1 MTGGRAP
8 ALPLVGRVRA
18 CALHRPSTSKAR
30 GNRGMALENHAVSH
44 LRAGRIYPAFIGGPP
59 GAYAAPLQRKLQ
71 GKLLSFTRKRRERSE
86 WSISIMMRN
95 IAIGLAAA
103 TVAIGGSTLTASA
116 VYGKASSIG
125 EGGTSERAKSHR
137 FAEITPTQ
145 HERFGGTVG
154 ERFADLTP
162 MQRERIGAF
171 VRQRF
176 AELTPRSMQPERLR
190 GIVRERFADFSP
202 TQRERISRFVR
213 ARYEELTA
221 LERAHLHRR
230 GPYGR
235 R

>member
-1 MTGGRAP
+1 
-8 ALPLVGRVRA
+8 
-18 CALHRPSTSKAR
+18 
-30 GNRGMALENHAVSH
+30 
-44 LRAGRIYPAFIGGPP
+44 
-59 GAYAAPLQRKLQ
+59 
-71 GKLLSFTRKRRERSE
+71 
-86 WSISIMMRN
+86 MMRN

-116 VYGKASSIG
+116 VYGQASSISQ
-125 EGGTSERAKSHR
+125 EGMSEPAKRHR
-137 FAEITPTQ
+137 FAEITPMR
-145 HERFGGTVG
+145 HEHFRGIVA

-190 GIVRERFADFSP
+190 GIVRELFADFSP
-202 TQRERISRFVR
+202 MQRDRISRFVR
-213 ARYEELTA
+213 ARYEELTPR
-221 LERAHLHRR
+221 EREHLYRR

>member
-1 MTGGRAP
+1 
-8 ALPLVGRVRA
+8 
-18 CALHRPSTSKAR
+18 
-30 GNRGMALENHAVSH
+30 MALEKPRCLAP
-44 LRAGRIYPAFIGGPP
+44 AGRARLSRVHRRAAGRD
-59 GAYAAPLQRKLQ
+59 YAAPLQRKLQ
-71 GKLLSFTRKRRERSE
+71 GKLLSFTRKRRERSK
-86 WSISIMMRN
+86 WRISVMMRN

-116 VYGKASSIG
+116 VYGQASSIS
-125 EGGTSERAKSHR
+125 EGGMSEPAKSRR
-137 FAEITPTQ
+137 FAEITPMR
-145 HERFGGTVG
+145 HERFRGIVG

-202 TQRERISRFVR
+202 MQRERISRFVR
-213 ARYEELTA
+213 ARYEELTPR
-221 LERAHLHRR
+221 EREHLHLR

>member
-1 MTGGRAP
+1 
-8 ALPLVGRVRA
+8 
-18 CALHRPSTSKAR
+18 
-30 GNRGMALENHAVSH
+30 
-44 LRAGRIYPAFIGGPP
+44 
-59 GAYAAPLQRKLQ
+59 
-71 GKLLSFTRKRRERSE
+71 
-86 WSISIMMRN
+86 MMRN

-103 TVAIGGSTLTASA
+103 TVAIGGSALTASA
-116 VYGKASSIG
+116 VYGQASSSS
-125 EGGTSERAKSHR
+125 EGGMSEPAKSHR
-137 FAEITPTQ
+137 LAEITPTQ
-145 HERFGGTVG
+145 HERFRGIVG
-154 ERFADLTP
+154 EHFADLTP

-213 ARYEELTA
+213 ARYEELTP